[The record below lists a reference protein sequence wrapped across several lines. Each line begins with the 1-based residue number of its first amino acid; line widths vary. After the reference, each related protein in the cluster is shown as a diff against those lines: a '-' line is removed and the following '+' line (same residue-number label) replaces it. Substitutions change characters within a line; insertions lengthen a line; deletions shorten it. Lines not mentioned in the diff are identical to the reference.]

1 MDIRISTDITSEILS
16 AADLKPYIKYEDT
29 DADEIT
35 LIDDMIKTVRTY
47 LEQRTG
53 LSFAQRTYEIFFK
66 WADAPFILPVY
77 PIISVDKVETV
88 DYLGTKTE
96 LTLNSGYYKRGL
108 YDVEI
113 ITSGLSSVSNPFSE
127 TSSVYNLLVTCKAGY
142 GHTDTENLPKDLIG
156 AIKTQVF
163 QWYENRDDFYEGN
176 YLGMVDKIIKL
187 HRRVWI

>member
-1 MDIRISTDITSEILS
+1 MDVRIKTDITEILS
-16 AADLKPYIKYEDT
+16 AADLKPYIKYEDS

-35 LIDDMIKTVRTY
+35 VIDDMIKTVRTH
-47 LEQRTG
+47 LEERTG
-53 LSFAQRTYEIFFK
+53 LSFAERTYEIFFK

-88 DYLGTKTE
+88 DYLGTKDE
-96 LTLNSGYYKRGL
+96 LSLNSGYYKAGL
-108 YDVEI
+108 YEVTI
-113 ITSGLSSVSNPFSE
+113 IASVSASVNNPFSE
-127 TSSVYNLLVTCKAGY
+127 SGSTYNLLVTCKAGY
-142 GHTDTENLPKDLIG
+142 GHANTETLPKDLIG
-156 AIKTQVF
+156 AMKTQIF

>member
-1 MDIRISTDITSEILS
+1 MDVRIKTDITSEILS
-16 AADLKPYIKYEDT
+16 AADVKPYIKYEDSE
-29 DADEIT
+29 ADEIT

-53 LSFAQRTYEIFFK
+53 SSFAQRTYEIFFK
-66 WADAPFILPVY
+66 SDESPFILPVY

-88 DYLGTKTE
+88 DYLGVKNE
-96 LTLNSGYYKRGL
+96 LVLNSGYYKAGL
-108 YDVEI
+108 YEVTI
-113 ITSGLSSVSNPFSE
+113 LTSTAAIKNPFSE
-127 TSSVYNLLVTCKAGY
+127 SGTYNLLVTCKAGY
-142 GHTDTENLPKDLIG
+142 GHADTETLPKDLLG

-187 HRRVWI
+187 YRRVWI